1 MNFKNNNEFNNFS
14 DALEKCLYMLD
25 LQKKI
30 LWKEVIILNT
40 DLQIVFKGMITEG
53 NVNENIKLIVNGCKY
68 YVEEE

>member
-1 MNFKNNNEFNNFS
+1 MNFKNNDFDNFT

-40 DLQIVFKGMITEG
+40 DLQVVFQGMITEG
-53 NVNENIKLIVNGCKY
+53 NVNENIKLIVNGYKY

>member
-1 MNFKNNNEFNNFS
+1 MDFKNNEFNNFA
-14 DALEKCLYMLD
+14 DALEECLYMLD

-40 DLQIVFKGMITEG
+40 DLQVVFQGMITEG
-53 NVNENIKLIVNGCKY
+53 NVNENIKLIVNGYKY